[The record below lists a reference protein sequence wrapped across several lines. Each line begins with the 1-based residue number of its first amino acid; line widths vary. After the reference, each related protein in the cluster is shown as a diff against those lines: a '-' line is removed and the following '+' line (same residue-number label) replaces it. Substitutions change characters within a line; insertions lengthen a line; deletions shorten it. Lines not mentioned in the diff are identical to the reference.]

1 MRDLSVE
8 GQIGSGQ
15 QQAISYTACASGVV
29 AKARESAV
37 VGAESSQDL
46 WMLVC
51 LKCYSLDASL
61 LQPAHDRARTCD
73 VMVTA

>member
-1 MRDLSVE
+1 MRDLSK
-8 GQIGSGQ
+8 GKLAAASNKPP
-15 QQAISYTACASGVV
+15 AKARASGVV
-29 AKARESAV
+29 AEARESAV